1 MQYNIFQMIKIILVS
16 LFMFTI
22 AEVPQIKITIGA
34 NEYIAN
40 LENSTTAC
48 EFGKTLPRTLSMIEY
63 NSNEKYYRGDKLT
76 SNDEKYTKIN
86 AGDLMLYSSNTIVLF
101 YKTFD
106 TSYSYTRIGK
116 IVDATGIDAAVGSG
130 DIEVTYEMYNSNI
143 TSICESNSSTT
154 NITTNSQSIISLS
167 TIIYLSM
174 LLLI

>member
-1 MQYNIFQMIKIILVS
+1 
-16 LFMFTI
+16 
-22 AEVPQIKITIGA
+22 
-34 NEYIAN
+34 
-40 LENSTTAC
+40 
-48 EFGKTLPRTLSMIEY
+48 
-63 NSNEKYYRGDKLT
+63 
-76 SNDEKYTKIN
+76 
-86 AGDLMLYSSNTIVLF
+86 MLYSSNTIVLF

-154 NITTNSQSIISLS
+154 NITTNSKSIISLS